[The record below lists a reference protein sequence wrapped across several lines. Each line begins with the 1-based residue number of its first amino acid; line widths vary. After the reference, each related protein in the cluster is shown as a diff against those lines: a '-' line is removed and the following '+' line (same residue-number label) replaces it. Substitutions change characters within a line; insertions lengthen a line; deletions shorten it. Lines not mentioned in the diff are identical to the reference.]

1 MFWEKVLAAA
11 SSIPTQ
17 SCRDAMTSSPELT
30 CHSFFL
36 FFFFLTV
43 LTVLGLPCGSWSLHD
58 GAQSSLVEASR
69 LSCPAACGNLSSW
82 TRN

>member
-11 SSIPTQ
+11 ASIPTQ

-36 FFFFLTV
+36 FFDCADI
-43 LTVLGLPCGSWSLHD
+43 LGLPCGPWSLHD

-82 TRN
+82 TRD